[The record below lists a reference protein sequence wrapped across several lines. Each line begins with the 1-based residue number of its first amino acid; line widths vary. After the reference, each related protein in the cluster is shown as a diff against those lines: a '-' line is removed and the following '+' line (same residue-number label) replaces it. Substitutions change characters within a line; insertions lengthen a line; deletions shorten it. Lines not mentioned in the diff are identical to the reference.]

1 MAGILNIAA
10 IRAADV
16 VGYSRPQV
24 EDGAGAAVCSFSEGA
39 LRAGDAHDNPRGLFP
54 QAGR

>member
-1 MAGILNIAA
+1 MAGMQNIAA

-16 VGYSRPQV
+16 VGYSRPTG
-24 EDGAGAAVCSFSEGA
+24 EDEAGAAVCSFSEGA
-39 LRAGDAHDNPRGLFP
+39 LRAGDDHDHPRGVFP